1 MAKTANLYHSALCKM
16 GVVKVTVKTEKQKSQ
31 FPNSPDYVTLEIDGK
46 PYYYKSENQGCAD
59 FFDGKRGQTFALLA
73 EGGGKDSPETATIQ
87 YVGEPASNLQK
98 PQQQQ
103 APPQQ
108 TQQQQKPPATNTQ
121 TKGKAPER
129 DWLKET
135 KHCIG
140 QNAVLA
146 MIALEAHAYVSQNY
160 HEAMGHP
167 LPDALQGPLLHTLLY
182 GTSQK
187 GYPQGLPLGYK
198 MTAPKAK
205 GAK

>member
-1 MAKTANLYHSALCKM
+1 MAKNLYHKSFKEM
-16 GVVKVTVKTEKQKSQ
+16 GPVTITVKSERTKSK
-31 FPNSPDYVTLEIDGK
+31 FSKPGAPKDDYVMLVIGGVDYSYNTENENCANFFTGK
-46 PYYYKSENQGCAD
+46 V
-59 FFDGKRGQTFALLA
+59 GQTIAVVA
-73 EGGGKDSPETATIQ
+73 DGSRADATIQ

-98 PQQQQ
+98 SQQQQ

-146 MIALEAHAYVSQNY
+146 MIALEAHAYVSQNF
-160 HEAMGHP
+160 HEAFGAP